1 MYEENERKMM
11 EKIEELLLVYDLED
25 LLHDNDLTIE
35 EVIYILWQDGHIDLP
50 KTRPV

>member
-1 MYEENERKMM
+1 MYEENELKMM
-11 EKIEELLLVYDLED
+11 DKIEELLDVYDLEE
-25 LLHDNDLTIE
+25 LLADNDLSVA